1 MARTEEQ
8 MKQFNEVT
16 PHNGYTNQPTWSVM
30 LWINNDEALQDEWH
44 GRALGIYEQSEP
56 GEILTAYQEA
66 VRDLERKLKDWLEH
80 EIDET
85 LQPSLLS
92 DLLTWSIAYVD
103 FKQLAEHLIDDAIE
117 IKANE

>member
-30 LWINNDEALQDEWH
+30 LWINNDEALQDEWLD
-44 GRALGIYEQSEP
+44 RAKEIEEQTEP
-56 GEILTAYQEA
+56 GEILTAYEES
-66 VRDLERKLKDWLEH
+66 VRDLERELKDWLEH
-80 EIDET
+80 EVDGA

-103 FKQLAEHLIDDAIE
+103 FQQLAEHLIDDAKE